1 MRVIVAEDD
10 NSTRLHV
17 SSALKMAGF
26 DVLEAW
32 TVDGVRRLMSSV
44 DVEAVLL
51 DLELEDGVSFELI
64 NAYESRDTNWL
75 VVSHRSEMD
84 DKLKSFELGARDY
97 VTKPFDVR
105 EVIYRLKRL
114 VEPRTAKVSASAE
127 VLLVPDLDLKLDL
140 IERQLIHKGKV
151 IAHLSPMEFSL
162 LQLMREKRNALVT
175 RDEILKK
182 LMKRRVLG
190 NSRAVDVLVS
200 KLRKKLKVDGQYHP
214 ILSTRGEGYMFVG

>member
-1 MRVIVAEDD
+1 MKVIVAEDD

-32 TVDGVRRLMSSV
+32 TIDGVKRLMSSV

-51 DLELEDGVSFELI
+51 DLELEDGVSFDLI
-64 NAYESRDTNWL
+64 NSYESRDTNWL

-114 VEPRTAKVSASAE
+114 VEPRAVKASGMGE
-127 VLLVPDLDLKLDL
+127 VMLVPDLELKLDL

-151 IAHLSPMEFSL
+151 IAHLSPMEFGL

-175 RDEILKK
+175 REEILKK

-214 ILSTRGEGYMFVG
+214 IVSTRGEGYMFVG